1 MVFLFLSLRNEYS
14 CRSHCGQT
22 HGNEGVW
29 SVPDNRH
36 VLPQLRHCQPHD
48 TRRGSRHRPEESQRL
63 EGHSS
68 ASFKEHVTRIAE
80 KKLDKEFDRFIKLSI
95 VGFFLGLL
103 RGNPC
108 TCILT
113 QLCLWFVLQIR

>member
-1 MVFLFLSLRNEYS
+1 MCRIYVFFINILGNIAENGCPQKKTLILVFLFLSLRNEYS
-14 CRSHCGQT
+14 CRGHCGQT

-68 ASFKEHVTRIAE
+68 ASFKEHVTRIAT
-80 KKLDKEFDRFIKLSI
+80 KELISQG
-95 VGFFLGLL
+95 V
-103 RGNPC
+103 
-108 TCILT
+108 
-113 QLCLWFVLQIR
+113 